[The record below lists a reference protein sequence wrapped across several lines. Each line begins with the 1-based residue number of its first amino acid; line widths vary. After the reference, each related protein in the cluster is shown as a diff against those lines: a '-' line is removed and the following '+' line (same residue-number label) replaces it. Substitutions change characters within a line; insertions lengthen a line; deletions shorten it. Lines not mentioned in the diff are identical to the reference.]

1 MGDAVSEVGMIHI
14 PTVYLFLSFI
24 YLLMPIAIWIALNKQ
39 RSKAVIWWCVGSEL
53 FAIGLLF
60 VGLRPATPAWVSYTL
75 ANSLTWI
82 AAMIQVVGLRLVL
95 RQNIPAK
102 VMVFLVVLWLLVFEY
117 FRLGLQNSH
126 LRFAWALIFFA
137 GVFVHIAYLARQICT
152 KYELRNAQVL
162 AWIYAGGALVLCI
175 RILGIAF
182 GYTEPDLLA
191 QGVDSFLVVLSGV
204 IVSVL
209 GSFAFVGMFIER
221 SAKREMAAIAERVRQ
236 EESVRLGE
244 QIAQLERQRTLGAM
258 SYSFAH
264 ELSQPLTAI
273 LMDTHAIKTS
283 LQQDAVNI
291 EEIVGSVADVERS
304 ANRTVQLV
312 ERIRNFIRPT
322 QSQYE
327 LVDMKALVLDVKHLL
342 SHDIKTWAIQFE
354 WDFDTA
360 ECVVMGDKVQL
371 SQIVLNVYRNAI
383 QALSNQ
389 KRRKINVTLE
399 HDQQRVVLR
408 VHDSG
413 LGLNE
418 SLRDQVGHPFV
429 TTKNDGLGVGLS
441 ISKTIA
447 EMHSG
452 SLTIANAVG
461 GGAVVELNLPAIHR

>member
-1 MGDAVSEVGMIHI
+1 MIHI

-24 YLLMPIAIWIALNKQ
+24 YLLMPIAIWIALNNRK
-39 RSKAVIWWCVGSEL
+39 SKSMIWWCIGGEL
-53 FAIGLLF
+53 FAIGLLL
-60 VGLRPATPAWVSYTL
+60 VGLRPALPTWLTYTL
-75 ANSLTWI
+75 ANGLSWLAVCMQMTALLFALRQRPPFQMMAAILLVWI
-82 AAMIQVVGLRLVL
+82 A
-95 RQNIPAK
+95 
-102 VMVFLVVLWLLVFEY
+102 VFEY
-117 FRLGLQNSH
+117 FRQGLESSH
-126 LRFAWALIFFA
+126 LRFGWALMFYALAFA
-137 GVFVHIAYLARQICT
+137 YIAQLSARISV
-152 KYELRNAQVL
+152 EHGLRNARTL
-162 AWIYAGGALVLCI
+162 AVIYSVGAFIVCL
-175 RILGIAF
+175 RILRIAF
-182 GYTEPDLLA
+182 GYTEPDAAA
-191 QGVDSFLVVLSGV
+191 QGIDSFLLIFSGV
-204 IVSVL
+204 TVSVL

-221 SAKREMAAIAERVRQ
+221 AVKREMVATTERARQ
-236 EESVRLGE
+236 EESTRLGE

-273 LMDTHAIKTS
+273 LMYTHAIKTS
-283 LQQDAVNI
+283 LQKDAVNI
-291 EEIVGSVADVERS
+291 EEIVDSVADVERS

-327 LVDMKALVLDVKHLL
+327 LVDMKALVRDVKHLL

-413 LGLNE
+413 PGLNE

-452 SLTIANAVG
+452 SLTITNAVG

>member
-1 MGDAVSEVGMIHI
+1 MIHI

-39 RSKAVIWWCVGSEL
+39 RSEAVVWWCVGSEL
-53 FAIGLLF
+53 FAIGLLL
-60 VGLRPATPAWVSYTL
+60 VGLRPTTPMWMSYPV
-75 ANSLTWI
+75 ANGLTWF
-82 AAMIQVVGLRLVL
+82 AAMIQVMALRMVLRQDTPIKIMFSLVGAWVLMFEFFRLVL
-95 RQNIPAK
+95 D
-102 VMVFLVVLWLLVFEY
+102 
-117 FRLGLQNSH
+117 NSH
-126 LRFAWALIFFA
+126 LRFGWALSFFA
-137 GVFVHIAYLARQICT
+137 GVFLYIAHLTRQIST
-152 KYELRNAQVL
+152 AYGLKNAQIL
-162 AWIYAGGALVLCI
+162 AWIYTGAALVLCL
-175 RILGIAF
+175 RIARIAF
-182 GYTEPDLLA
+182 GYTEPDATA
-191 QGVDSFLVVLSGV
+191 QGVDSFLVVFSGV
-204 IVSVL
+204 LVSVL

-221 SAKREMAAIAERVRQ
+221 SAKLEMEATAERIRQ

-283 LQQDAVNI
+283 LQAVPTNLK
-291 EEIVGSVADVERS
+291 EIADSVADVERS

-322 QSQYE
+322 QSSYE
-327 LVDMKALVLDVKHLL
+327 LVDMKVLVHDVQHLL
-342 SHDIKTWAIQFE
+342 SHEIRTWDVKFE
-354 WDFDTA
+354 WDFDQSD
-360 ECVVMGDKVQL
+360 CLVMGDKVQL

-383 QALSNQ
+383 QAMSNE
-389 KRRKINVTLE
+389 KIRTINVSLE
-399 HDQQRVVLR
+399 RDAQRVVLR
-408 VHDSG
+408 LHDSG
-413 LGLNE
+413 PGLDE

-452 SLTIANAVG
+452 NLTIANAVG
-461 GGAVVELNLPAIHR
+461 GGAVVELNLPAIHH

>member
-1 MGDAVSEVGMIHI
+1 MIHI

-24 YLLMPIAIWIALNKQ
+24 YLLMPVAIWIALNKQ
-39 RSKAVIWWCVGSEL
+39 RSQTVIWWCVGSETL
-53 FAIGLLF
+53 AIGLLL
-60 VGLRPATPAWVSYTL
+60 VGLRPVIPTWMSYTV
-75 ANSLTWI
+75 ANGLTGF
-82 AAMIQVVGLRLVL
+82 AVMMQVVGLRLVL
-95 RQNIPAK
+95 RQPIPAK
-102 VMVFLVVLWLLVFEY
+102 SMILLVLTWLLVFEY

-126 LRFAWALIFFA
+126 LRFGWALLFIASVFA
-137 GVFVHIAYLARQICT
+137 YIANLAIQIG
-152 KYELRNAQVL
+152 KRYELRNAQVL
-162 AWIYAGGALVLCI
+162 AWIYIGGALVLCV
-175 RILGIAF
+175 RIVRIAF
-182 GYTEPDLLA
+182 GYTEPDATA
-191 QGVDSFLVVLSGV
+191 QGVDSFLVVFSGV
-204 IVSVL
+204 LVSVL

-221 SAKREMAAIAERVRQ
+221 SAKREMAATAERVRQ

-283 LQQDAVNI
+283 LQKDAVNI
-291 EEIVGSVADVERS
+291 QEIAGSVADVERS

-327 LVDMKALVLDVKHLL
+327 LVDMKVLVRDVQLLL
-342 SHDIKTWAIQFE
+342 SHDIKTWGVEFE
-354 WDFDTA
+354 WDFDAA

-383 QALSNQ
+383 QAMSNE
-389 KRRKINVTLE
+389 KVRRITVSLE
-399 HDQQRVVLR
+399 RDTQRVVLR
-408 VHDSG
+408 VRDSG
-413 LGLNE
+413 PGLSE
-418 SLRDQVGHPFV
+418 SLRNQVGHPFV
-429 TTKNDGLGVGLS
+429 TTKDDGLGVGLS

-452 SLTIANAVG
+452 ILTVANAVD
-461 GGAVVELNLPAIHR
+461 GGAVAELNLPAIDR

>member
-1 MGDAVSEVGMIHI
+1 MIHI

-24 YLLMPIAIWIALNKQ
+24 YLLMPIAIWIALNNQKS
-39 RSKAVIWWCVGSEL
+39 RAVIWWCVGGEL
-53 FAIGLLF
+53 FAIGLAL
-60 VGLRPATPAWVSYTL
+60 VGMRPVLPPWISYAVANTL
-75 ANSLTWI
+75 SWFAVCMQMTALL
-82 AAMIQVVGLRLVL
+82 MVL
-95 RQNIPAK
+95 RRPHS
-102 VMVFLVVLWLLVFEY
+102 LVSMTAITMLWLLVFEY
-117 FRLGLQNSH
+117 FRLGIENQH
-126 LRFAWALIFFA
+126 LRFGWALSFFA
-137 GVFVHIAYLARQICT
+137 MSFAYIAYLSLQISA
-152 KYELRNAQVL
+152 KYEFRNARIL
-162 AWIYAGGALVLCI
+162 AVMYGVGSVILCI
-175 RILGIAF
+175 RIIRIAV
-182 GYTEPDLLA
+182 GYTQPDLLA

-221 SAKREMAAIAERVRQ
+221 SSMREMVAIAERVRQ

-283 LQQDAVNI
+283 LQKDAVNI
-291 EEIVGSVADVERS
+291 DEIVGSVAEVERS

-327 LVDMKALVLDVKHLL
+327 LVDMKVLVRDVKHLL
-342 SHDIKTWAIQFE
+342 SHEIKTWAVRFE
-354 WDFDTA
+354 WDFDA
-360 ECVVMGDKVQL
+360 ADCVVMGDKVQL

-383 QALSNQ
+383 QAMSNE
-389 KRRKINVTLE
+389 KVRKINVTLE
-399 HDQQRVVLR
+399 RDEKRVVLR

-413 LGLNE
+413 PGLNE
-418 SLRDQVGHPFV
+418 SLRNQVGHPFV
-429 TTKNDGLGVGLS
+429 TTKNEGLGVGLS

-452 SLTIANAVG
+452 SLTITNAVD
-461 GGAVVELNLPAIHR
+461 GGAVVELNLPAIQR

>member
-1 MGDAVSEVGMIHI
+1 
-14 PTVYLFLSFI
+14 
-24 YLLMPIAIWIALNKQ
+24 
-39 RSKAVIWWCVGSEL
+39 
-53 FAIGLLF
+53 
-60 VGLRPATPAWVSYTL
+60 
-75 ANSLTWI
+75 
-82 AAMIQVVGLRLVL
+82 
-95 RQNIPAK
+95 
-102 VMVFLVVLWLLVFEY
+102 
-117 FRLGLQNSH
+117 
-126 LRFAWALIFFA
+126 
-137 GVFVHIAYLARQICT
+137 
-152 KYELRNAQVL
+152 
-162 AWIYAGGALVLCI
+162 
-175 RILGIAF
+175 
-182 GYTEPDLLA
+182 
-191 QGVDSFLVVLSGV
+191 
-204 IVSVL
+204 
-209 GSFAFVGMFIER
+209 
-221 SAKREMAAIAERVRQ
+221 
-236 EESVRLGE
+236 
-244 QIAQLERQRTLGAM
+244 M

-291 EEIVGSVADVERS
+291 EEIVSSVADVERS

-327 LVDMKALVLDVKHLL
+327 LVDMKALVRDVKHLL

>member
-1 MGDAVSEVGMIHI
+1 MIHI

-60 VGLRPATPAWVSYTL
+60 VGLRPVIPTWMSYTV
-75 ANSLTWI
+75 ANGLTWF
-82 AAMIQVVGLRLVL
+82 AALMQVVGLRLFL
-95 RQNIPAK
+95 RQKTPAK
-102 VMVFLVVLWLLVFEY
+102 AMVLLVVMWLLVFEY
-117 FRLGLQNSH
+117 FRLGLQSSH
-126 LRFAWALIFFA
+126 LRFGWALIFFT
-137 GVFVHIAYLARQICT
+137 GVFAYIASLARQISIN
-152 KYELRNAQVL
+152 YELRNAQVL
-162 AWIYAGGALVLCI
+162 AWIYTGGAAVLCI
-175 RILGIAF
+175 RIVRIAF
-182 GYTEPDLLA
+182 GYTEPDATA
-191 QGVDSFLVVLSGV
+191 QGVDSFLVVFSGV
-204 IVSVL
+204 LVSVL

-221 SAKREMAAIAERVRQ
+221 SAKREMVATAERVRQ
-236 EESVRLGE
+236 EESVRLGR
-244 QIAQLERQRTLGAM
+244 QIAQLERQSTLGAM

-283 LQQDAVNI
+283 LQKDALNI
-291 EEIVGSVADVERS
+291 EEIVGSVVEVESS

-322 QSQYE
+322 QGQYE
-327 LVDMKALVLDVKHLL
+327 LVDMKMLVRDVQLLL
-342 SHDIKTWAIQFE
+342 SHDIKTWAVRFE
-354 WDFDTA
+354 WDFDA
-360 ECVVMGDKVQL
+360 ADCLVMGDKVQL

-383 QALSNQ
+383 QAMSNE
-389 KRRKINVTLE
+389 KVRKINVTLDRDE
-399 HDQQRVVLR
+399 KRVVLR

-413 LGLNE
+413 PGLNE

-429 TTKNDGLGVGLS
+429 TTKDDGLGVGLS

-452 SLTIANAVG
+452 SLTITNAVG
-461 GGAVVELNLPAIHR
+461 GGAVVELNLPAIQR